1 MWKPDT
7 AAPASES
14 RLLMLTDHCSEYR
27 LPRTCH
33 LLSMGTCSQP
43 EGTHHT
49 NVFSLMR
56 QWSRYTCLAHKD
68 HVMMTIRRKRQ
79 EHLYHHVFCVFHVF
93 IQPSKLYPAV
103 TCRTREGQTH
113 EVKLSHTNEFKE
125 HLKWNKRCQ
134 GQASVMKS
142 QLTCTFYKLTRTK
155 PRQQNIPAS

>member
-68 HVMMTIRRKRQ
+68 HVMMTIRRKRK
-79 EHLYHHVFCVFHVF
+79 EHLYHHAFCVFHIF
-93 IQPSKLYPAV
+93 IQPEKLYPAV

-125 HLKWNKRCQ
+125 HLNTIQTHKHTHKHTSSFAEAGAFLCDRL
-134 GQASVMKS
+134 
-142 QLTCTFYKLTRTK
+142 LT
-155 PRQQNIPAS
+155 